1 MISTKMVISST
12 INLLRIF
19 AKQNENNIFKIFQNP
34 TAEGLTKARFLKFH
48 HIYKY
53 LYDIE
58 LELIK
63 VWVFSIISR
72 WEWGLALLIFCD
84 RWGHTWPSNQR
95 ESLIQVSIRDIRII
109 KISRLIAFEFRNA
122 LRPQISLENTTFL
135 D

>member
-48 HIYKY
+48 HIYKN

-63 VWVFSIISR
+63 VWVFFDYFPLSMGTSAFDFAR
-72 WEWGLALLIFCD
+72 QMGPHL
-84 RWGHTWPSNQR
+84 T
-95 ESLIQVSIRDIRII
+95 I
-109 KISRLIAFEFRNA
+109 KSKGILNPGFY
-122 LRPQISLENTTFL
+122 
-135 D
+135 